1 MPSETKILVIDD
13 NNDLTQIISLLLV
26 GEGYQV
32 KVCNDLEEGRF
43 CLYDWKPQILLLDVN
58 IDGED
63 SRSFC
68 QKIKAENH
76 EAIKVILMSG
86 DESTLDYNEWTEADD
101 CIAKPFD
108 SNLLLQKISSYV
120 NQKCK
125 TQRRDENP
133 LVT

>member
-1 MPSETKILVIDD
+1 MHPETKILVIDD
-13 NNDLTQIISLLLV
+13 NIDLTQIIKLV
-26 GEGYQV
+26 LTVEGYEV
-32 KVCNDLEEGRF
+32 RVCNDLEEGLY

-68 QKIKAENH
+68 QKVKAEKH

-108 SNLLLQKISSYV
+108 SDLLLQKISV
-120 NQKCK
+120 HITQK
-125 TQRRDENP
+125 
-133 LVT
+133 V

>member
-1 MPSETKILVIDD
+1 MHPETKILVIDD
-13 NNDLTQIISLLLV
+13 NIDLTQISRLV
-26 GEGYQV
+26 LTGEGYEV
-32 KVCNDLEEGRF
+32 KVCNDLEEGLF

-68 QKIKAENH
+68 QKVKAEKH
-76 EAIKVILMSG
+76 AAIKVILMSG

-108 SNLLLQKISSYV
+108 SGLLLQKICAHLT
-120 NQKCK
+120 QK
-125 TQRRDENP
+125 
-133 LVT
+133 V

>member
-1 MPSETKILVIDD
+1 MHPETKILVIDD
-13 NNDLTQIISLLLV
+13 NIDLTQIIKLV
-26 GEGYQV
+26 LTVEGYEV
-32 KVCNDLEEGRF
+32 RVCNDLEEGLY

-68 QKIKAENH
+68 QKVKAEKH

-86 DESTLDYNEWTEADD
+86 DESTLDYNEWTDADD

-108 SNLLLQKISSYV
+108 SDLLLQKISVHIS
-120 NQKCK
+120 QK
-125 TQRRDENP
+125 
-133 LVT
+133 V

>member
-1 MPSETKILVIDD
+1 MHPETKILVIDD
-13 NNDLTQIISLLLV
+13 NIDLTQIIKLV
-26 GEGYQV
+26 LTVEGYEV
-32 KVCNDLEEGRF
+32 RVCNDLEEGLY

-68 QKIKAENH
+68 QKVKAEKH

-86 DESTLDYNEWTEADD
+86 DESTLDYNEWTDADD

-108 SNLLLQKISSYV
+108 SDLLLQKISV
-120 NQKCK
+120 HITQK
-125 TQRRDENP
+125 
-133 LVT
+133 V

>member
-1 MPSETKILVIDD
+1 MHPETKILVIDD
-13 NNDLTQIISLLLV
+13 NIDLTQIIRLV
-26 GEGYQV
+26 LTVEGYEV
-32 KVCNDLEEGRF
+32 KVCNDLEEGLY

-68 QKIKAENH
+68 QKVKAEKH

-86 DESTLDYNEWTEADD
+86 DESTLDYNEWTDADD

-108 SNLLLQKISSYV
+108 SDLLLQKISV
-120 NQKCK
+120 HITQK
-125 TQRRDENP
+125 
-133 LVT
+133 V

>member
-1 MPSETKILVIDD
+1 MHPETKILVIDD
-13 NNDLTQIISLLLV
+13 NIDLTQIIRLV
-26 GEGYQV
+26 LTVEGYEV
-32 KVCNDLEEGRF
+32 RVCNDLEEGLY

-68 QKIKAENH
+68 QKVKAEKH

-108 SNLLLQKISSYV
+108 SDLLLQKISV
-120 NQKCK
+120 HITQK
-125 TQRRDENP
+125 
-133 LVT
+133 V

>member
-1 MPSETKILVIDD
+1 MHPETKILVIDD
-13 NNDLTQIISLLLV
+13 NIDLTQIIRLV
-26 GEGYQV
+26 LTVEGYEV
-32 KVCNDLEEGRF
+32 RVCNGLEEGLY

-68 QKIKAENH
+68 QKVKAEKH

-86 DESTLDYNEWTEADD
+86 DESTLDYNEWTDADD

-108 SNLLLQKISSYV
+108 SDLLLQKISV
-120 NQKCK
+120 HITQK
-125 TQRRDENP
+125 
-133 LVT
+133 V

>member
-1 MPSETKILVIDD
+1 MHPETKILVIDD
-13 NNDLTQIISLLLV
+13 NIDLTQIIRLV
-26 GEGYQV
+26 LTMEGYEV
-32 KVCNDLEEGRF
+32 KVCNDLEEGLY

-68 QKIKAENH
+68 QKVKAEKH

-108 SNLLLQKISSYV
+108 SDLLLQKISV
-120 NQKCK
+120 HLTQK
-125 TQRRDENP
+125 
-133 LVT
+133 V

>member
-1 MPSETKILVIDD
+1 MHPETKILVIDD
-13 NNDLTQIISLLLV
+13 NIDLTQIIRLV
-26 GEGYQV
+26 LTVEGYEV
-32 KVCNDLEEGRF
+32 RVCNDLEEGLY

-68 QKIKAENH
+68 QKVKAEKH

-86 DESTLDYNEWTEADD
+86 DESTLDYNEWTDADD

-108 SNLLLQKISSYV
+108 SDLLLQKISV
-120 NQKCK
+120 HITQK
-125 TQRRDENP
+125 
-133 LVT
+133 V

>member
-1 MPSETKILVIDD
+1 MHPETKILVIDD
-13 NNDLTQIISLLLV
+13 NIDLTQIISLLLAS
-26 GEGYQV
+26 EGYEV
-32 KVCNDLEEGRF
+32 KVCNDLEEGLY

-68 QKIKAENH
+68 QKVKAEKH

-108 SNLLLQKISSYV
+108 TNLLLQKISFYST
-120 NQKCK
+120 QKYK
-125 TQRRDENP
+125 SA
-133 LVT
+133 

>member
-1 MPSETKILVIDD
+1 MAPETKILVIDD
-13 NNDLTQIISLLLV
+13 NSDLTQIISFLLTA
-26 GEGYQV
+26 EGYEV
-32 KVCNDLEEGRF
+32 KVCNDLEEGLY

-68 QKIKAENH
+68 QKIKAEKH

-86 DESTLDYNEWTEADD
+86 DESTLDHNDWNEADD

-108 SNLLLQKISSYV
+108 SNLLLQKISFFL
-120 NQKCK
+120 
-125 TQRRDENP
+125 TQN
-133 LVT
+133 V